1 MRNGSISRRKILIVL
16 IALISIIALSVFTAC
31 SKNEP
36 QYDLVKHNVDYGDNL
51 FANLQI
57 LAYDY
62 PSRTMSTQ
70 GELEAAKYISSRMVD
85 LGYTSEYSYDDV
97 QGLQHFRMDFTRYDG
112 TSVSDPNGYSVIFTK
127 KAVHSKGEILLSA
140 QYDNLYEE
148 KSNGEAWKADG
159 SYESGSACSVLLT
172 LAEIMSSI
180 DYSYDIT
187 FAFFTGSCYG
197 WQGAEYYVNH
207 LKNAEIENIKLN
219 INFSMLGGGDDL
231 YLYTG
236 EYVSDYGGYIRS
248 ASDGLTSNPKDKNVA
263 PFIMEADA
271 LYAYTHA
278 GMLGNQYYLMNRKV
292 PTANFISLNWYR
304 NDDPLFTERESG
316 ENVYHTQDDTLDKM
330 VARNG
335 EDKIKSMLNNVVNST
350 LTVLSEKNAD
360 QLDSVLATAR
370 QQVIS
375 KGQGSQASSMATIAI
390 KLITVAVFFGIALT
404 VRNYVRKNR
413 ALYIKE
419 QAPKQEEIKPFDF
432 DSYPKNDANNKS
444 DADTDFIDS
453 DVKNPP
459 DDPFV

>member
-180 DYSYDIT
+180 D
-187 FAFFTGSCYG
+187 
-197 WQGAEYYVNH
+197 
-207 LKNAEIENIKLN
+207 
-219 INFSMLGGGDDL
+219 
-231 YLYTG
+231 
-236 EYVSDYGGYIRS
+236 
-248 ASDGLTSNPKDKNVA
+248 
-263 PFIMEADA
+263 
-271 LYAYTHA
+271 
-278 GMLGNQYYLMNRKV
+278 
-292 PTANFISLNWYR
+292 
-304 NDDPLFTERESG
+304 
-316 ENVYHTQDDTLDKM
+316 
-330 VARNG
+330 
-335 EDKIKSMLNNVVNST
+335 
-350 LTVLSEKNAD
+350 
-360 QLDSVLATAR
+360 
-370 QQVIS
+370 
-375 KGQGSQASSMATIAI
+375 
-390 KLITVAVFFGIALT
+390 
-404 VRNYVRKNR
+404 
-413 ALYIKE
+413 
-419 QAPKQEEIKPFDF
+419 
-432 DSYPKNDANNKS
+432 
-444 DADTDFIDS
+444 
-453 DVKNPP
+453 
-459 DDPFV
+459 